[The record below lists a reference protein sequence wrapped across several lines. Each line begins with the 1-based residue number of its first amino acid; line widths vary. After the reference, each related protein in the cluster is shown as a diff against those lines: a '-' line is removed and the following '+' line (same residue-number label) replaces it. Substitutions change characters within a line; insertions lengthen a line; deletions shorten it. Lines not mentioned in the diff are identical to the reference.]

1 MRSTLNS
8 HWFSNS
14 KSFFWMKHSNVIYQ
28 NPLIRLERCRALQN
42 KMVTDGWVKMQCGLI
57 FKNPLNK
64 WVLTRVRSWHGLI
77 FVRALMDGWIRLWP
91 YFLLVLTEGQKSPK
105 YLFLFINFLKMCP
118 KYVHYHQSLSPKS
131 LLSLEWDSISNMSNF
146 N

>member
-28 NPLIRLERCRALQN
+28 KPLIRLERCRALQN
-42 KMVTDGWVKMQCGLI
+42 KMVTDGWVKMQCGVI

-77 FVRALMDGWIRLWP
+77 FVRVLMDGWIRLWP
-91 YFLLVLTEGQKSPK
+91 NFLLVSIEGQKSPK
-105 YLFLFINFLKMCP
+105 YLFIFYKFSQNVSQICSLSSVSFSQLFTFSWMRQYF
-118 KYVHYHQSLSPKS
+118 KYV
-131 LLSLEWDSISNMSNF
+131 
-146 N
+146 